1 MLYLSLPQTDSFEY
15 RGKICYTYLYLK
27 RTVLSIEEKYVIL
40 IFTSNGQFV
49 VFVGQQSKGI

>member
-1 MLYLSLPQTDSFEY
+1 MLFEY
-15 RGKICYTYLYLK
+15 IGKICYTYLYLK